1 MMSMEIRMAKDRLS
15 GYTAWCPALP
25 GCQVRAGTQ
34 DEARELIR
42 QAMEGYL
49 ASLDVSLPRELE
61 ERFLRETHVKLA

>member
-1 MMSMEIRMAKDRLS
+1 MSMEIRMAKDRVS
-15 GYTAWCPALP
+15 GYFAWCPGLP

-61 ERFLRETHVKLA
+61 QRFLRETHVKFT